1 MSDVNARIGVQIDTS
16 QALAELKSLQ
26 RQLALFHTSV
36 SKGSASAAA
45 QQRNM
50 QQNLL
55 NSINATGKFSAQMG
69 VIQTSTES
77 FTSALEKNKLSMR
90 EYFRFAGGS
99 TKTFGR
105 LFKAE
110 FDTIGKVAQDRV
122 RRLQTQYIKLGR
134 DASGSMKAI
143 SVTPTSVNMKDF
155 GTQVAVA
162 AQKQALFNQLLKQG
176 STNLLNFGK
185 NTQWAGRQLM
195 VGFTIPLAYL
205 GTAAAKTFMDLEAQA
220 VRFKRVYGDIFTTT
234 EQTNEA
240 LENVRQLAESFTKYG
255 IAVVDTM
262 KMAAD
267 AAAMGKT
274 GAELTAQVAQATRL
288 AVLGGVE
295 QGQALETTISITN
308 AFGTATE
315 DLANKIN
322 FLNAVENQTVLSIED
337 LTIAIPKAAPVVKQ
351 LGGDVEDL
359 AFFLTAMKE
368 GGINASQGANALK
381 SGLASLINPAEKSV
395 KFLSDLGININAI
408 VEGNKGDIQG
418 TVIDFA
424 RALDTLDPLNRARAI
439 EQLFGKFQFSR
450 LSTLFQNVIKD
461 GTQASKV
468 LGLTTDSVEQLA
480 IMSERELGVL
490 EDAVGTKFKKAM
502 QDLKLTLEPIGKTFL
517 EAVTPIAQSIAGLLD
532 KFNNLGDGTKK
543 FIVIATTLVG
553 IIGPVL
559 LMTFGLL
566 LNAVANGI
574 KLFAVMRTGFLRLG
588 GNSKILAEQTNYL
601 SAEQFEA
608 ATVAASLNQVHSR
621 LTQQFN
627 IEASAV
633 RALRQA
639 YIDATVAAANFART
653 NPGMM
658 MPGRG
663 GAPKKFARGT
673 ASVPGKG
680 RKDNVPAVLMPGEAV
695 IPTDIAQD
703 PQFQP
708 IIDAMLSGNLQAF
721 ATGTGNAQPGLAFG
735 HAVDRRQVSGEK
747 VSEQF
752 RRLGFGRENIYTS
765 VGFDIPKEMNAQLNR
780 KNSTVFVGDYRRAL
794 IDDNSLRTMT
804 QNLIKRGIPDKEA
817 FRVSNQIRTNL
828 LKSLSSLPDNA
839 LVNDKMIYSRMG
851 NERTGIMGALAKSGD
866 PVISRAAASLL
877 GGVSSSAV
885 GGSSIVTN
893 KLKPIDD
900 VIKAVQK
907 TRSNP
912 VLVKKLIEL
921 KKLNP
926 NLQVPTRLND
936 AGEIVAYRRPEI
948 TGGKVTKN
956 NVINALVDGKFKSQR
971 EFLGGGRQVLR
982 VTKSLNDAFDRLIG
996 KQPQR
1001 ETVAVR
1007 ARGEYKVDSRGNLT
1021 PLTGQNT
1028 SRKPASVGTTS
1039 RNVSDNRTT
1048 TLGPNET
1055 IVQRMRRLRGFANA
1069 PQVDP
1074 RTGSTTLGEISQSS
1088 RLSRA
1093 QLLAA
1098 TEKIS
1103 LNEAKKRIAAESKL
1117 TSAMN
1122 ESTEAQKTT
1131 KQKLSNFSSKA
1142 SLGIG
1147 AISGLTIAAS
1157 FAGGKLGET
1166 AQTLMPFVFGL
1177 QGIVALLPLLANP
1190 FVAMIAGIALVGG
1203 ILFKM
1208 AKDIEKARQEGV
1220 VLANAMSMT
1229 SKKLVDLSVISGTV
1243 SASEEAARKRQNI
1256 VSGTVEGQ
1264 RQFGQNVLDSEFGKQ
1279 ILADIETQSKS
1290 GKSIKEISEN
1300 LANNLAVAVAQGA
1313 VTTTQARSIAAALGE
1328 SLGSYEIPALVSG
1341 KLVSLIGPNGENL
1354 ASDPLQVTLQI
1365 QKDSMQRQSDSFKTA
1380 IEGAISE
1387 ATAPNVLARVA
1398 GFGLIAAGI
1407 AATVATGG
1415 VALGAGVAAVGAGA
1429 MMAGEADS
1437 NKRKSVNVK
1446 LAAAAVELG
1455 IQEVAQNQGLVDS
1468 LNKQYDI
1475 KLKSA
1480 KTEEQIKAIEDER
1493 KNALDQIN
1501 ASNANA
1507 LNLLVS
1513 QRDQLGEEAFT
1524 KGIKAAAD
1532 VMYKE
1537 GPMAVFKDQA
1547 LEALNKLEKSNFK
1560 TRLEIGLASG
1570 QVGPAVITKIL
1581 STAAGNK
1588 GFETSFNLLVDKQG
1602 LADAALIAQLLPSE
1616 GATDTTRSLML
1627 RYVNSD
1633 AEDFDKDLQAL
1644 SFLNQINPTYGIT
1657 LDLKANGIQQI
1668 ITTTNALK
1676 QIETLPDV
1684 LTKDVVAKLAEE
1696 KPGEWKAFYDQWTIL
1711 SEGKETVSK
1720 NLKVAFD
1727 VVSNDPNFKGF
1738 GSAAGKSAAE
1748 LIAKGGTLLGPV
1760 PGGDDDDDGTAGK
1773 NRNTTLDELLK
1784 RLKFIRKASID
1795 AQGGVKEL
1803 LKITSGQGLQKFGG
1817 VMQQLMAGAKGGAS
1831 REFISFLESLDNKTR
1846 KTYMNI
1852 KNGEVVLTKQGK
1864 ALKEA
1869 FNEKV
1874 VGEFQVT
1881 QAQTIQDTL
1890 AQRAA
1895 LLRLKAAGVDNA
1907 TALEMVADASLAVA
1921 INSKSISSKEL
1932 VKMGKDAKKAKDEI
1946 KDLNLEVQNLG
1957 ASVQDKITNLNTVI
1971 TALSAAR
1978 ASGITSE
1985 ELLDY
1990 IASNQE
1996 LADQIASKGI
2006 NDPIV
2011 QDLIKNQPKIE
2022 DLEDAIAGLKNP
2034 LAKIQSDFDKA
2045 REKAERFY
2053 NFLENQA
2060 NNTYKKW
2067 LQNTKVTFEGV
2078 SYSIETALE
2087 KAKDKV
2093 EEYQESIDD
2102 ASRNVELEFDRPME
2116 AMREQIDD
2124 IQRDIELQFDRPID
2138 GLQREINGLQ
2148 RQIEEQFD
2156 RPIQALQ
2163 DESGRLAN
2171 DLSILSRVADEIN
2184 KKYDAQEEAL
2194 NKISELNQD
2203 IISQEKQ
2210 RIGLADA
2217 ITRGDISAAAQAA
2230 QDMRAATA
2238 ASAVERAG
2246 GALGQAREA
2255 ELAGLRTAGGL
2266 TKVQAE
2272 ERQFQIS
2279 QQTYQLEQNRDIVQA
2294 QILAKQDVIYRL
2306 EQARVPLLDKIRGI
2320 EDQIYILQERKED
2333 ELLKIRVLE
2342 DEIYKINEE
2351 IIEPI
2356 NRQLDARQK
2365 ILQAEIDAIEA
2376 QREKW
2381 EETQAGIDA
2390 AKIKADGFDTTMAGI
2405 ESKTAAMLKNWN
2417 DIQSKVVTLTTIQQT
2432 ISAGSSSGST
2442 VTGTRVVDG
2451 RTVVTGLSSSASGS
2465 TVGGKF
2471 IPMNYGGV
2479 VPKYMA
2485 AGGRIGSDS
2494 VPAMLTPGE
2503 FVMNRR
2509 ASEQFGPMLS
2519 MLNESKYPSMIGNSI
2534 GSQTPV
2540 NNISKS
2546 VSDNSTA
2553 VYNYN
2558 LGFNINGSN
2567 ANAKDIANVVMREIK
2582 NVDLQRVRGQRV

>member
-55 NSINATGKFSAQMG
+55 NSINASGKFSAQMG

-77 FTSALEKNKLSMR
+77 FTNALEKNKLSMR

-205 GTAAAKTFMDLEAQA
+205 GTVASKTFIDLEAQA
-220 VRFKRVYGDIFTTT
+220 VRFRRVYGDIFTTT

-255 IAVVDTM
+255 VAVVDTM

-274 GAELTAQVAQATRL
+274 GADLTAQVAQATRL

-308 AFGTATE
+308 AFGTAAE
-315 DLANKIN
+315 NLAKKIN
-322 FLNAVENQTVLSIED
+322 FLNAVENQTVVSIED
-337 LTIAIPKAAPVVKQ
+337 LTIAIPKAGPVVKQ

-381 SGLASLINPAEKSV
+381 SGLAALINPTEKAN
-395 KFLSDLGININAI
+395 KMLSDMGININAI
-408 VEGNKGDIQG
+408 VEGNQGDIQA
-418 TVIDFA
+418 TVVDFA

-532 KFNNLGDGTKK
+532 RFNNLGDGTKK

-608 ATVAASLNQVHSR
+608 ATVAASLNQAHSR

-633 RALRQA
+633 RLLRQA

-658 MPGRG
+658 IPGRG

-721 ATGTGNAQPGLAFG
+721 ATGTGDAQPALAFG
-735 HAVDRRQVSGEK
+735 HAVDRRQVSGKK

-780 KNSTVFVGDYRRAL
+780 KNSTVFAGDYRRAL

-839 LVNDKMIYSRMG
+839 LINDKMIYSRMG

-948 TGGKVTKN
+948 TDGKITKN
-956 NVINALVDGKFKSQR
+956 NVINALIDGKFKSQR

-996 KQPQR
+996 RQPQR

-1007 ARGEYKVDSRGNLT
+1007 ARGEYKVDSKGNLT

-1074 RTGSTTLGEISQSS
+1074 RTGSTTLGEISQSA

-1131 KQKLSNFSSKA
+1131 KQKLSQFSSKA

-1190 FVAMIAGIALVGG
+1190 FVAMVAGLALVGG

-1208 AKDIEKARQEGV
+1208 AKDIEKARQEGIA
-1220 VLANAMSMT
+1220 LANAMSMT

-1243 SASEEAARKRQNI
+1243 SASEEAARRRQNI

-1290 GKSIKEISEN
+1290 GKSIKEISQN

-1341 KLVSLIGPNGENL
+1341 KLISLIGPNGENL

-1365 QKDSMQRQSDSFKTA
+1365 QKESMQRQSDSFKTA

-1398 GFGLIAAGI
+1398 GFGLIATGI
-1407 AATVATGG
+1407 AATVLTGG
-1415 VALGAGVAAVGAGA
+1415 VAAGAGIAAAGAGA
-1429 MMAGEADS
+1429 MMLGEADS
-1437 NKRKSVNVK
+1437 NKRKAVNVK

-1480 KTEEQIKAIEDER
+1480 KTEEQIKTIQDER
-1493 KNALDQIN
+1493 KNALDQLN

-1507 LNLLVS
+1507 LSLLVS

-1547 LEALNKLEKSNFK
+1547 IEALNELEKSDFK
-1560 TRLEIGLASG
+1560 TRLQIGLASG
-1570 QVGPAVITKIL
+1570 QVGPAVIAKIL

-1602 LADAALIAQLLPSE
+1602 LADAALIAQLLPSQ
-1616 GATDTTRSLML
+1616 GATDETRSLML
-1627 RYVNSD
+1627 RYVNSNT
-1633 AEDFDKDLQAL
+1633 EDFDKDMQAL

-1711 SEGKETVSK
+1711 SEGKDTVSK

-1760 PGGDDDDDGTAGK
+1760 PGGDIVDDTNANK

-1874 VGEFQVT
+1874 IGEFQVT

-1957 ASVQDKITNLNTVI
+1957 ASVQDKITNLSTVI

-2124 IQRDIELQFDRPID
+2124 VQRNIELQFDRPID

-2163 DESGRLAN
+2163 DESGKLAN

-2194 NKISELNQD
+2194 SKISELNQE

-2217 ITRGDISAAAQAA
+2217 ITSGDISAAAQAA
-2230 QDMRAATA
+2230 QDMRAAAA
-2238 ASAVERAG
+2238 ASAVERSG

-2279 QQTYQLEQNRDIVQA
+2279 QQTYQLEQNRDVVQA

-2417 DIQSKVVTLTTIQQT
+2417 DIQSKVVTLTTIQKT
-2432 ISAGSSSGST
+2432 ISSGSSSGST

-2471 IPMNYGGV
+2471 ISMNYGGV

-2509 ASEQFGPMLS
+2509 ASERFGPMLS
-2519 MLNESKYPSMIGNSI
+2519 MLNESKYPSMIGNGI